1 MLTSALAVAMTTQAL
16 NGELSVPEH
25 GFVTVPLSRL
35 SWQGAEGGPRTAQ
48 IRLAAATPV
57 TEAIASWTA
66 RAPRGGQI
74 EIRAGRPGGRAYS
87 FGRWSESA
95 GRTSVKGQKDAEGD
109 MQTDTLVLAEPT
121 RELDVTITLTGPV
134 QLRDLHVV
142 LNGALTPDTLPAN
155 KAAWGL
161 TLEPPRRAQMS
172 YPNGGVLCSPT
183 SISMVLG
190 YWAQVL
196 GRPELDA
203 DVPEVQQAVFDPGW
217 GGTGNW
223 PFNVAFGGSRSG
235 LTGAVTRLRG
245 IADAERFLLRGIPVV
260 CSVRYALLKGQPKA
274 ERGDGHLV
282 VLVGFTPEGDPIFN
296 DPGRNVVRLTYKRD
310 DFRRAWEGSG
320 RTVYLVYPR
329 YWATP
334 AENGPWPRR
343 RSEQIL
349 P

>member
-1 MLTSALAVAMTTQAL
+1 MTTQAM
-16 NGELSVPEH
+16 NGEISVSAH
-25 GFVTVPLSRL
+25 GFVTVPVHRL
-35 SWQGAEGGPRTAQ
+35 AWQEGEGQTRTAR
-48 IRLAAATPV
+48 IRLNAASPV

-66 RAPRGGQI
+66 RAPGGSQVKI
-74 EIRAGRPGGRAYS
+74 WAGRPGGRAYT
-87 FGRWSESA
+87 FGPWTEA
-95 GRTSVKGQKDAEGD
+95 EGRTSVRNQKDAEGE
-109 MQTDTLVLAEPT
+109 MQTDTLVLAQPT
-121 RELDVTITLTGPV
+121 SALDVTITLTGPA
-134 QLRDLHVV
+134 QLRDLHLV
-142 LNGALTPDTLPAN
+142 LTGALAPDDLPAYT
-155 KAAWGL
+155 AAWGS

-172 YPNGGVLCSPT
+172 YPNGGVLCSPA

-245 IADAERFLLRGIPVV
+245 IADAERFVARGIPVV
-260 CSVRYALLKGQPKA
+260 CSVRYALLKGQPRA

-296 DPGRNVVRLTYKRD
+296 DPGRNIVRLSYKRD

-343 RSEQIL
+343 RSEQIF

>member
-16 NGELSVPEH
+16 NGVISVPGH
-25 GFVTVPLSRL
+25 GFVTVPVSRL
-35 SWQGAEGGPRTAQ
+35 AWEAGANQTRIARV
-48 IRLAAATPV
+48 RLQAGTPV

-66 RAPRGGQI
+66 RAPQGAQI
-74 EIRAGRPGGRAYS
+74 EIRAGRPGGRQYT
-87 FGRWSESA
+87 FGPWSEAA
-95 GRTSVKGQKDAEGD
+95 GRTSVRNQKDAEGD
-109 MQTDTLVLAEPT
+109 MQTDTLVLAQPT
-121 RELDVTITLTGPV
+121 REVEVTITLTGPA
-134 QLRDLHVV
+134 QLRDLHLV
-142 LNGALTPDTLPAN
+142 LTGDSQPDTLPPQT
-155 KAAWGL
+155 AAWGV

-245 IADAERFLLRGIPVV
+245 IADAERFILRGIPVV

-296 DPGRNVVRLTYKRD
+296 DPGRNIVRLTYKRD